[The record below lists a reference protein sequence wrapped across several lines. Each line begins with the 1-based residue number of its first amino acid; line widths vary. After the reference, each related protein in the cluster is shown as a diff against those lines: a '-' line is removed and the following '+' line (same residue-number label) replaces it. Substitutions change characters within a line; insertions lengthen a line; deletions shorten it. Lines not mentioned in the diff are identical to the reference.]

1 MAGAGL
7 LMLGATVLLQ
17 LVLPSLATVY
27 TVGDTGGWVMGTDY
41 TTWTSGKT
49 FLVGDS
55 LVFNYGGGHTVDEV
69 SKSDYDACTAANVI
83 STDSSGATTIPL
95 KTAAT
100 HYFICGAAGH
110 CSSGMKLAVSV
121 KAGSSPTA
129 TPPTSGGSP
138 ATTTTTPSPPSTTTA
153 TPTTPTTTATTVT
166 TKSSS
171 ENIVSPVVALV
182 MASLVCLY
190 ELAFLS

>member
-69 SKSDYDACTAANVI
+69 SKSDYDA
-83 STDSSGATTIPL
+83 SGATTIPL

-138 ATTTTTPSPPSTTTA
+138 AATTTTPSPPSTTTA